1 MSKYYEKIE
10 EPVSTQRSYLMFE
23 SGIRAKETQEHTK
36 STQNSLGNL
45 PKYESEFLNCP
56 YCSEKM
62 RFILN
67 RDVSLGEPPPQQME
81 CIVDLCDWFI
91 PEYPQFLR

>member
-1 MSKYYEKIE
+1 
-10 EPVSTQRSYLMFE
+10 MFE
-23 SGIRAKETQEHTK
+23 VVLELKRLKEHTK

>member
-1 MSKYYEKIE
+1 MKKSVY
-10 EPVSTQRSYLMFE
+10 F
-23 SGIRAKETQEHTK
+23 AKPFVK
-36 STQNSLGNL
+36 SSSIQDIPM

-62 RFILN
+62 KLIVN

-81 CIVDLCDWFI
+81 CIIDVLEWFI
-91 PEYPQFLR
+91 PEYPQFLRLVLS

>member
-1 MSKYYEKIE
+1 M
-10 EPVSTQRSYLMFE
+10 
-23 SGIRAKETQEHTK
+23 
-36 STQNSLGNL
+36 

-56 YCSEKM
+56 YCNEKM
-62 RFILN
+62 KLIVN

-81 CIVDLCDWFI
+81 CLVDLCDWFI

>member
-1 MSKYYEKIE
+1 M
-10 EPVSTQRSYLMFE
+10 
-23 SGIRAKETQEHTK
+23 
-36 STQNSLGNL
+36 

-62 RFILN
+62 KLIVN
-67 RDVSLGEPPPQQME
+67 RDVSLGEPPQQME
-81 CIVDLCDWFI
+81 CLVDLCDWFI

>member
-1 MSKYYEKIE
+1 M
-10 EPVSTQRSYLMFE
+10 
-23 SGIRAKETQEHTK
+23 
-36 STQNSLGNL
+36 

-56 YCSEKM
+56 YCAEKM
-62 RFILN
+62 KMICCSDGTNNKL
-67 RDVSLGEPPPQQME
+67 PPQQME